1 MKKKIMSALLLCV
14 MAVLFCVPAFAAN
27 TSDTEA
33 LEPVVFKST
42 SLPEWFPEDAPAPDP
57 NGEIV
62 TVYWYVDENGKT
74 VTYDPRE
81 RKTVT
86 GDAGTATIYW
96 VDSRMIG
103 WGITSKTKGPMVFT
117 GSVTTNRGQLF
128 PLGDIEFDGDCGGTI
143 DNVTTRKGQNKAT
156 LSGIMID
163 ANGLSITAP
172 EVSASYY
179 K

>member
-33 LEPVVFKST
+33 SEPVVFKST

-74 VTYDPRE
+74 VTYDPGKE
-81 RKTVT
+81 RLSL
-86 GDAGTATIYW
+86 GTL
-96 VDSRMIG
+96 VPLPSIG
-103 WGITSKTKGPMVFT
+103 W
-117 GSVTTNRGQLF
+117 
-128 PLGDIEFDGDCGGTI
+128 
-143 DNVTTRKGQNKAT
+143 T
-156 LSGIMID
+156 L
-163 ANGLSITAP
+163 
-172 EVSASYY
+172 V
-179 K
+179 

>member
-1 MKKKIMSALLLCV
+1 MKKRFFPI
-14 MAVLFCVPAFAAN
+14 LFLFLMVFSTTAYAA
-27 TSDTEA
+27 
-33 LEPVVFKST
+33 ST
-42 SLPEWFPEDAPAPDP
+42 RAA
-57 NGEIV
+57 
-62 TVYWYVDENGKT
+62 T
-74 VTYDPRE
+74 VTPNISFHGTTANCSVFIVADKP
-81 RKTVT
+81 TDDI
-86 GDAGTATIYW
+86 DAVIKLWQGGQCTATIYW

>member
-14 MAVLFCVPAFAAN
+14 MVALFCVPAFAAN
-27 TSDTEA
+27 TSDA
-33 LEPVVFKST
+33 DASEPVVFKT
-42 SLPEWFPEDAPAPDP
+42 TTLPEWFPEDAPAPDP

-81 RKTVT
+81 RKTVI
-86 GDAGTATIYW
+86 GNAGSATIYW

-103 WGITSKTKGPMVFT
+103 WGITSNADGLMVFT

-143 DNVTTRKGQNKAT
+143 DNVITRSGQNKAT

-163 ANGLSITAP
+163 ANGVSITAP